1 MDITAQLNGIRMAP
15 RKVRAVVRVV
25 KRKSVDQALGQLEH
39 MTKRPAP
46 AVSKLILSALANA
59 ENTYRLIRDN
69 LYVKDVVVDEGMKL
83 KRYVPKGFGRPAP
96 IHKRTSRIRVILA
109 ERVPGL
115 KQAVAAAPKKEE
127 PAQAVPAEAPAE
139 RAVRPV
145 APGKPAVQREMGSKQ
160 GFLGK
165 IKRRLFRRKSI

>member
-25 KRKSVDQALGQLEH
+25 KRKNVDQALDQLEH
-39 MTKRPAP
+39 MVKRPAP

-59 ENTYRLIRDN
+59 ENTYRLVRDN
-69 LYVKDVVVDEGMKL
+69 LYVKDIVVNEGMKL
-83 KRYVPKGFGRPAP
+83 KRYIPKGFGRPAP
-96 IHKRTSRIRVILA
+96 IHKRTSRIKVILA

-115 KQAVAAAPKKEE
+115 KQAAALKKEE
-127 PAQAVPAEAPAE
+127 PAQAAPAEAPAE
-139 RAVRPV
+139 KTVHQA
-145 APGKPAVQREMGSKQ
+145 APGKPAVQREMGTKQ

-165 IKRRLFRRKSI
+165 MKRRLFRRKSG

>member
-25 KRKSVDQALGQLEH
+25 KRKNVDQALDQLEH
-39 MTKRPAP
+39 MVKRPAP

-59 ENTYRLIRDN
+59 ENTYRLVRDN
-69 LYVKDVVVDEGMKL
+69 LYVKDIVVDEGMKL

-96 IHKRTSRIRVILA
+96 IHKRTSRIKVILA

-115 KQAVAAAPKKEE
+115 TQTAAAVSKKEE
-127 PAQAVPAEAPAE
+127 PAPAAPAEAPAVKS
-139 RAVRPV
+139 VRPA
-145 APGKPAVQREMGSKQ
+145 APGKPVVQREMGARQ
-160 GFLGK
+160 GFLGR
-165 IKRRLFRRKSI
+165 IKRRLFQRKSI

>member
-25 KRKSVDQALGQLEH
+25 KRKNVDQALDQLEH
-39 MTKRPAP
+39 MVKRPAP

-59 ENTYRLIRDN
+59 ENTYRLVRDN
-69 LYVKDVVVDEGMKL
+69 LYVKDIVVNEGMKL
-83 KRYVPKGFGRPAP
+83 KRYIPKGFGRPAP
-96 IHKRTSRIRVILA
+96 IHKRTSRIKVILA

-115 KQAVAAAPKKEE
+115 KQAAAPKKEE
-127 PAQAVPAEAPAE
+127 PAQVAPTEAPSEKTMRQA
-139 RAVRPV
+139 
-145 APGKPAVQREMGSKQ
+145 APGKPAVQREMGTKQ

-165 IKRRLFRRKSI
+165 MKRRLFRRKSV